1 MQGFFISGGY
11 SLPSLNDVISE
22 IQLGIANQ
30 VPNAPDAVR
39 LQKIVDLQALTTRNV
54 ICYYSGWLNVN
65 GASVPN
71 LSIDD
76 MDKNG
81 FMNAV
86 QGMDCSLGLD
96 LILHTPGGSVTAAE
110 SLVYYLKKKFG
121 NDIRVIIPQ
130 MAMSAGTMI
139 ACCSKEIVMGNQSC
153 IGPFDPSVRNVSA
166 FAVFDEF
173 MRASEDIKDNPHNI
187 PLWQTMVSKYPP
199 AFLEECERAIELANT
214 IVPQWL
220 KDNMLSILDT
230 EEQNSRIEKLIGA
243 LNNPHKTKEHS
254 RHIHLE
260 EAVELGLTIAQLE
273 DDQDL
278 QEKVLT
284 LHHAY
289 LATLMMT
296 NTSKLIES
304 HHGKKFI
311 LSYQV

>member
-1 MQGFFISGGY
+1 M
-11 SLPSLNDVISE
+11 PSLNDVIAE
-22 IQLGIANQ
+22 IQGSIARQ
-30 VPNAPDAVR
+30 VPNAPDVVR
-39 LQKIVDLQALTTRNV
+39 GNKVSDLQAHTGRNV

-110 SLVYYLKKKFG
+110 SLVYYLRKKFG
-121 NDIRVIIPQ
+121 TDIRVIIPQ

-139 ACCSKEIVMGNQSC
+139 ACCSKEIVMGHQSC
-153 IGPFDPSVRNVSA
+153 VGPFDPSVRNVSA

-173 MRASEDIKDNPHNI
+173 QRASKDIQTNPHNI
-187 PLWQTMVSKYPP
+187 PLWQTMLSKYPP

-220 KDNMLSILDT
+220 RENMLSHLGA
-230 EEQNSRIEKLIGA
+230 EELETTTNRIVSA

-254 RHIHLE
+254 RHIHIE
-260 EAVELGLTIAQLE
+260 EAIELGLTVTQLE
-273 DDQDL
+273 NDQAL

>member
-1 MQGFFISGGY
+1 M
-11 SLPSLNDVISE
+11 PSLNEVITE
-22 IQLGIANQ
+22 IQVAASQ
-30 VPNAPDAVR
+30 VPNAPDVIRAEKVNQ
-39 LQKIVDLQALTTRNV
+39 LHKYTGRNV

-65 GASVPN
+65 GFHAPN

-110 SLVYYLKKKFG
+110 SLVYYLKQKFG
-121 NDIRVIIPQ
+121 NDIRIIIPQ

-139 ACCSKEIVMGNQSC
+139 ACCGKEIVMGHQSC

-166 FAVFDEF
+166 FAVFEEF
-173 MRASEDIKDNPHNI
+173 IRASEDIKKNPHNI
-187 PLWQTMVSKYPP
+187 PLWQTMLSKYPP

-220 KDNMLSILDT
+220 NENMLSSNEDSSTIVA
-230 EEQNSRIEKLIGA
+230 NLIKT
-243 LNNPHKTKEHS
+243 LNNPSKTKEHS
-254 RHIHLE
+254 RHIHIK
-260 EAVELGLTIAQLE
+260 EASELGLNITSLE
-273 DDQDL
+273 SEQDL
-278 QEKVLT
+278 QEHVLT
-284 LHHAY
+284 VHHAY

-296 NTSKLIES
+296 ATSKLIES

-311 LSYQV
+311 LSYQAPQ